1 MNRGAKFLAA
11 AAGLTIAACANS
23 GKLELRPI
31 ASRTAADN
39 APLPQKLAEGY
50 AQLRLGNAGLANEL
64 FRQSLREDPAS
75 AEANAGLAAS
85 YDHMG
90 RFDLSRRYFE
100 AALAIRP
107 ADTRLL
113 ERFAASLDRQGA
125 RAEAAAVR
133 GEIATRLAQVED
145 AETKAHVAVV
155 EAPEPAP
162 AEPAQAVTDA
172 PKAPMLAEL
181 AAPVVLAPTPP
192 AQPPEAIEPAPVI
205 ATPAP
210 IAAAAIA
217 PAAPAAS
224 PAPVATPAPIMPAP
238 AARPARPAAPAV
250 APVVAASITVQL
262 PPARPAPEP
271 VRVAAASPAPAPAP
285 APEPVV
291 AEAPSAAPA
300 VPLRADPRRPDSP
313 RLQRLSLVE
322 VALVTTGVSRW
333 RPQVVAQTAQSTTIR
348 FVPLKKPQQAFA
360 GVRLLNAARSQG
372 LAAHTRNYLTGKG
385 WRRIAIG
392 DANETRETSI
402 ILYPESRRRTAEI
415 LAAQFRMRVA
425 RRAGN
430 DQAIVM
436 LLGRDAARLKANR
449 TSA

>member
-1 MNRGAKFLAA
+1 MNGGAKFLAA
-11 AAGLTIAACANS
+11 AAGLAIAACANS
-23 GKLELRPI
+23 GKLELRPT

-50 AQLRLGNAGLANEL
+50 AQLKLGNAGLANEL

-85 YDHMG
+85 YDQMG

-107 ADTRLL
+107 ADTQLL

-125 RAEAAAVR
+125 RADAADVR
-133 GEIATRLAQVED
+133 GEIATRLAQAEE
-145 AETKAHVAVV
+145 AETRTFVA
-155 EAPEPAP
+155 AMAP
-162 AEPAQAVTDA
+162 AEPPATVAEA
-172 PKAPMLAEL
+172 PAAPTLVAM
-181 AAPVVLAPTPP
+181 AAPVSL
-192 AQPPEAIEPAPVI
+192 
-205 ATPAP
+205 
-210 IAAAAIA
+210 A
-217 PAAPAAS
+217 PAAPAATPRPLAAPMLAPT
-224 PAPVATPAPIMPAP
+224 PAAEGRSATASTPVAAPLPIPAPIMPAP
-238 AARPARPAAPAV
+238 AAEPAAI
-250 APVVAASITVQL
+250 APVAAASITVKL
-262 PPARPAPEP
+262 PPARPAADPMQL
-271 VRVAAASPAPAPAP
+271 AAASPVS
-285 APEPVV
+285 APEQDPVANV
-291 AEAPSAAPA
+291 VPPAAPTA
-300 VPLRADPRRPDSP
+300 PLRADPRRSDSP
-313 RLQRLSLVE
+313 RLQRLSLAE

-333 RPQVVAQTAQSTTIR
+333 RPQVVSQTAQSTTIR

-372 LAAHTRNYLTGKG
+372 LAAHTRSYLSAKG

-392 DANETRETSI
+392 NADQTRETSI
-402 ILYPESRRRTAEI
+402 ILYPEARRRTAEI

-425 RRAGN
+425 KRAGN

-436 LLGRDAARLKANR
+436 LLGRDAVRLKANR